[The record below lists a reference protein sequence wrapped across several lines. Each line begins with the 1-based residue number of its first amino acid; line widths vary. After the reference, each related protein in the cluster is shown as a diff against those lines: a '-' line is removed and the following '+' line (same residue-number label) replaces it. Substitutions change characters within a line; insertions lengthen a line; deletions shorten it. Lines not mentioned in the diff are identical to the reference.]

1 MTRVDAP
8 LYEKR
13 FLGAKGVPSWTVF
26 SSGDNENSITNSLP
40 TVGWTRAIPQT
51 KGKIMSAGLFTLT
64 LVHVAVSLVGIVSGF
79 AVLHGFLKGK
89 RLEGWTKLFLA
100 TTVATSATGFLFPF
114 ERLLPSHVFGV
125 VSLVA
130 LGLATFARY
139 RRQMTGGW
147 RQVFVIG
154 SVFSQYLNFFVLVVQ
169 AFRKVPVLTAL
180 APTQSEL
187 PFAVTQLAV
196 LGLFVV
202 LGWQATVRSRSM
214 AGSAN

>member
-1 MTRVDAP
+1 
-8 LYEKR
+8 
-13 FLGAKGVPSWTVF
+13 
-26 SSGDNENSITNSLP
+26 
-40 TVGWTRAIPQT
+40 
-51 KGKIMSAGLFTLT
+51 MSAGLFTLT
-64 LVHVAVSLVGIVSGF
+64 LVHVAVSLAGIVSGF
-79 AVLHGFLKGK
+79 VVLSGLLKGR
-89 RLEGWTKLFLA
+89 RLNGWTKVFLV

-125 VSLVA
+125 LSLVA

-139 RRQMTGGW
+139 GRQMTGGW